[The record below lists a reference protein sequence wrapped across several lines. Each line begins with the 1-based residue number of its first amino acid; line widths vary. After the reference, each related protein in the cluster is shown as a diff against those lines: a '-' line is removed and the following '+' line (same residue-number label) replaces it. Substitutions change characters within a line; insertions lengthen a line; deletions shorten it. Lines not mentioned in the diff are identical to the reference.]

1 MSLGALPS
9 STDLTSTTILMKL
22 ACDRILPEARK
33 PLAGP
38 YRQWRRV
45 HAGAVRSAESSAQ
58 HRANLRLLDSL
69 VRGGITPRDREAA
82 RPYCTA
88 QLPQVLIAAGAAPD
102 RRLRSPESTWKAF
115 MSALEAGDRRTVIRC
130 LRDPALE
137 RHRAVLDTISADG
150 MRSLARSLGAIE
162 MSAPVGSM
170 PTARVRRANGTA
182 LAVFFFQEPNG
193 DWKIAAM

>member
-1 MSLGALPS
+1 MSMGALPS

-22 ACDRILPEARK
+22 ACDRILPDART
-33 PLAGP
+33 PLARP
-38 YRQWRRV
+38 YKQWRRV
-45 HAGAVRSAESSAQ
+45 HAVAVRSAERSAQ
-58 HRANLRLLDSL
+58 HIANLRLLDSL
-69 VRGGITPRDREAA
+69 VRGGITPRDRGDA
-82 RPYCTA
+82 RAYCIEE
-88 QLPQVLIAAGAAPD
+88 LPQVLIAAGASPD
-102 RRLRSPESTWKAF
+102 RRLRTPESTWEAF
-115 MSALEAGDRRTVIRC
+115 VSALDAGDRKTAIRC

-137 RHRAVLDTISADG
+137 RHRVVLDTISADG
-150 MRSLARSLGAIE
+150 MRSMARSLGAME